1 MKTVN
6 DRNNFYVPG
15 FIATIMPLLRRT
27 LVRSVRYSA
36 GLILLS
42 FSGWRRTVQ
51 HCKSKLQIFHITFIT
66 LLSISQPLRLLS
78 KNFYYRN
85 LRTPLRGA
93 GGLSLCAFA
102 PLRLCVKLFV
112 FLCAFVS
119 PFFNPLNAQQNTEN
133 QYRKPLKEVLND
145 IQKRYSVQ
153 IKYDEKLIADKWVNY
168 ADWRYRTD
176 VEETLDNVLSLFDM
190 VAKKEKDKVYKLS
203 NYEYYRWNAADGWAE
218 LDRIA
223 SQYKNVEE
231 WEKRKADLKECFL
244 EATQLNHLPAS
255 PGTAPIR
262 ANFRKMN
269 GYTIENIA
277 IEILPGVWVN
287 GSLYKPEKYKGKIP
301 VILHPQ
307 GHWDKHRYRPD
318 CQYTS
323 AAIAKMGAMI
333 FNYDMF
339 AWGES
344 TLQFK
349 YEYHRQSLAMTLQ
362 LLAGKRI
369 LDHLLSQ
376 KDADTSRVAI
386 VGGSG
391 GGTQTVY
398 MTAIDDRIKVSAPV
412 VMLSSYF
419 YGGCPCES
427 GANVHGCVGRTD
439 HVELAA
445 MAAPQPQLVVSDGGD
460 WTDRMP
466 EHDFLYLKKMYSWYG
481 KPGNVINVH
490 LPNDKHDFGFN
501 KRKPVYEFFAK
512 YLGLNLKPILAAD
525 GSIVDTTITLEP
537 ENAFYVFGDKG
548 EKLPAHAVKG
558 FENLEKL
565 FADEIQKAKN
575 DQRYKIGLI
584 DLMLL
589 KRQKLGAIT
598 LTGQLKADGVEVDMG
613 GLGTR
618 PTFDNQLLSDSVR
631 NQFLKTAKENNV
643 EIFSLAMT
651 GYYAQSFCGREEYKR
666 SIEDCIKTMKLMNV
680 KTAFLPLGV
689 QCDLKK
695 NPSVRDSVLARLKV
709 AGKMAEAANVVIGI
723 ETALSATE
731 EVKLLKEINSPAIK
745 IYFNF
750 SNPLK
755 EGRDLVS
762 ELKILGKDRIC
773 MIHATN
779 KDSVWLENDRQ
790 IDMYKVKKTLDEM
803 GWSGWLV
810 IERSRDAKKPSDT
823 KYNYGANTAYL
834 KKVFQE

>member
-1 MKTVN
+1 MKKTFVCL
-6 DRNNFYVPG
+6 YV
-15 FIATIMPLLRRT
+15 
-27 LVRSVRYSA
+27 
-36 GLILLS
+36 
-42 FSGWRRTVQ
+42 
-51 HCKSKLQIFHITFIT
+51 
-66 LLSISQPLRLLS
+66 
-78 KNFYYRN
+78 
-85 LRTPLRGA
+85 
-93 GGLSLCAFA
+93 
-102 PLRLCVKLFV
+102 
-112 FLCAFVS
+112 FVS
-119 PFFNPLNAQQNTEN
+119 LLGNAVCAQQNTDN
-133 QYRKPLKEVLND
+133 AFRKPLKEVLND
-145 IQKRYSVQ
+145 IQK
-153 IKYDEKLIADKWVNY
+153 KYGITVKFADTMVANKWVNY
-168 ADWRYRTD
+168 ADWRYRSD
-176 VEETLDNVLSLFDM
+176 VEVTLDNVLSPLDM
-190 VAKKEKDKVYKLS
+190 KVKKEKDKVYKLS
-203 NYEYYRWNAADGWAE
+203 YYEYYRWNVEEGWAE

-223 SQYKNVEE
+223 SQYKTVEE
-231 WEKRKADLKECFL
+231 WEKRKQSLKPCLL
-244 EATQLNHLPAS
+244 EALKLTHFPTS
-255 PGTAPIR
+255 PGVAPAR
-262 ANFRKMN
+262 ANFRKLN
-269 GYTIENIA
+269 GYTVENLA

-287 GSLYKPEKYKGKIP
+287 GSLYKPAKYKGRIP
-301 VILHPQ
+301 VVLHPQ

-323 AAIAKMGAMI
+323 AAIARMGAML

-349 YEYHRQSLAMTLQ
+349 SEDHRRSLSMILQTL
-362 LLAGKRI
+362 ASTRI
-369 LDHLLSQ
+369 LDYLLSQ

-391 GGTQTVY
+391 GGTHTVF
-398 MTAIDDRIKVSAPV
+398 MTALDKRIKVSAPV
-412 VMLSSYF
+412 VNLSSYF

-427 GANVHGCVGRTD
+427 GTNVHGCGGRTD
-439 HVELAA
+439 NLEVAA

-466 EHDFLYLKKMYSWYG
+466 EHDLLYLQNIYKWYG
-481 KPGNVINVH
+481 KSDNLVNVH
-490 LPNDKHDFGFN
+490 LPNERHDFGFS
-501 KRKPVYEFFAK
+501 KRKAVYEFFAK
-512 YLGLNLKPILAAD
+512 HLRLDIKAIQHTG
-525 GSIVDTTITLEP
+525 GRIVDTTITIEP

-558 FENLEKL
+558 FENIERL
-565 FADEIQKAKN
+565 FAEETRKAKTS
-575 DQRYKIGLI
+575 QRYKIGLI

-613 GLGTR
+613 GLGNR

-631 NQFLKTAKENNV
+631 NLFLETAKENNV

-651 GYYAQSFCGREEYKR
+651 GYYAQSFCNRAEYKR
-666 SIEDCIKTMKLMNV
+666 TIQDCITTMKLMNV

-695 NPSVRDSVLARLKV
+695 KPEVRDSVIARLKV
-709 AGKMAEAANVVIGI
+709 AGKMAEAADVVIGI
-723 ETALSATE
+723 ETALSAAE
-731 EVKLLKEINSPAIK
+731 EVQLLKEIGSPAIK

-779 KDSVWLENDRQ
+779 KDSVWLQNDPQ
-790 IDMYKVKKTLDEM
+790 IDMYKIKKTLDEM

-810 IERSRDAKKPSDT
+810 IERSRDAKKASDT

-834 KKVFQE
+834 KKVFQD

>member
-1 MKTVN
+1 MKAVN
-6 DRNNFYVPG
+6 HKFK
-15 FIATIMPLLRRT
+15 I
-27 LVRSVRYSA
+27 
-36 GLILLS
+36 
-42 FSGWRRTVQ
+42 Q
-51 HCKSKLQIFHITFIT
+51 KSKVKRITIFYFLLFTFY
-66 LLSISQPLRLLS
+66 
-78 KNFYYRN
+78 F
-85 LRTPLRGA
+85 
-93 GGLSLCAFA
+93 
-102 PLRLCVKLFV
+102 
-112 FLCAFVS
+112 
-119 PFFNPLNAQQNTEN
+119 PLNAQLNTEN
-133 QYRKPLKEVLND
+133 NYRKPLKEVLND
-145 IQKRYSVQ
+145 IQKRYGVQ
-153 IKYDEKLIADKWVNY
+153 LKYDEKLIAEKFVNY
-168 ADWRYRTD
+168 ADLRFRTD
-176 VEETLDNVLSLFDM
+176 VEVTLDNVLSPFDM
-190 VAKKEKDKVYKLS
+190 VAKKEKDNVYKLG
-203 NYEYYRWNAADGWAE
+203 NYEYYRWQVVDGWAE

-231 WEKRKADLKECFL
+231 WEKRKADLKACFL
-244 EATQLNHLPAS
+244 ETAQLDHLPAS
-255 PGTAPIR
+255 PGTAPIKS
-262 ANFRKMN
+262 NFRKMN
-269 GYTIENIA
+269 GYTIENLA

-301 VILHPQ
+301 VVLHPQ
-307 GHWDKHRYRPD
+307 GHWDKHRYRAD

-323 AAIAKMGAMI
+323 AAIAKMGAML

-344 TLQFK
+344 MLQFRFDD
-349 YEYHRQSLAMTLQ
+349 HRRSLALTMQ
-362 LLAGKRI
+362 LLAGTRI
-369 LDHLLSQ
+369 LDYLLSQ

-427 GANVHGCVGRTD
+427 GANVHGCAGRTD

-481 KPGNVINVH
+481 KPDNVINVH
-490 LPNDKHDFGFN
+490 LPNDKHDFGFG
-501 KRKPVYEFFAK
+501 KRKAVYEFFAK
-512 YLGLNLKPILAAD
+512 HLGMNLKSIQAAD
-525 GSIVDTTITLEP
+525 GSIVDTTIKVEP

-565 FADEIQKAKN
+565 FANEIQKAKS

-618 PTFDNQLLSDSVR
+618 PTFDNQLLTDSVR

-695 NPSVRDSVLARLKV
+695 RPEVRDSVVARLKV
-709 AGKMAEAANVVIGI
+709 AGKIAEAANVVIGI
-723 ETALSATE
+723 ETGLSATE

-755 EGRDLVS
+755 EGRDLIS
-762 ELKILGKDRIC
+762 ELKILGKERIC

-779 KDSVWLENDRQ
+779 KDSVWLENDPQ
-790 IDMYKVKKTLDEM
+790 IDMYKVKSTLDEM

-823 KYNYGANTAYL
+823 KFNYGANTAYL
-834 KKVFQE
+834 KRVFQNAQ

>member
-1 MKTVN
+1 MKKFFN
-6 DRNNFYVPG
+6 YVTS
-15 FIATIMPLLRRT
+15 FIATMMLPLRRSVQRSLRLSAIASQFTLSLSKGRT
-27 LVRSVRYSA
+27 LVLQQVYSIFFNRKDAKFLNLSTQRDESNFLCAPACRQA
-36 GLILLS
+36 GLL
-42 FSGWRRTVQ
+42 
-51 HCKSKLQIFHITFIT
+51 
-66 LLSISQPLRLLS
+66 
-78 KNFYYRN
+78 
-85 LRTPLRGA
+85 
-93 GGLSLCAFA
+93 
-102 PLRLCVKLFV
+102 PLRLCVKPSV
-112 FLCAFVS
+112 YLCAILCATLWL
-119 PFFNPLNAQQNTEN
+119 NPINAQLNAEN
-133 QYRKPLKEVLND
+133 NFRKPLKEILND
-145 IQKRYSVQ
+145 IQKRYGVQ
-153 IKYDEKLIADKWVNY
+153 IKFDEKLIADKFVNY

-176 VEETLDNVLSLFDM
+176 VEVTLDNVLSPLDLI
-190 VAKKEKDKVYKLS
+190 AKKEKDKVYKIGT
-203 NYEYYRWNAADGWAE
+203 YEYYRWNVQDGWAE

-231 WEKRKADLKECFL
+231 WEKRKAALKECFL
-244 EATQLNHLPAS
+244 ETAQLSPFPAS
-255 PGTAPIR
+255 PGTQPIR

-269 GYTIENIA
+269 GYTIENLA

-287 GSLYKPEKYKGKIP
+287 GSLYKPANYKEKIP

-344 TLQFK
+344 TLQFP
-349 YEYHRQSLAMTLQ
+349 YEYHRQSLALTMQ
-362 LLAGKRI
+362 LLAGTRI
-369 LDHLLSQ
+369 LDYLLSQ

-427 GANVHGCVGRTD
+427 GANVHACVGRTD

-445 MAAPQPQLVVSDGGD
+445 MAAPQPQLVISDGGD
-460 WTDRMP
+460 WTDKMP

-481 KPGNVINVH
+481 KPDNVINVH
-490 LPNDKHDFGFN
+490 LPNDVHDFNFH

-512 YLGLNLKPILAAD
+512 YLGLNLKAVQAAD

-548 EKLPAHAVKG
+548 EKLPANAVKG
-558 FENLEKL
+558 FDNLQKL
-565 FADEIQKAKN
+565 FAAEVQKAKSN
-575 DQRYKIGLI
+575 QRYKIGLI
-584 DLMLL
+584 DMMLL

-598 LTGQLKADGVEVDMG
+598 LTAQLKADGVEVDMG

-618 PTFDNQLLSDSVR
+618 PTFDNQLLNDTVR
-631 NQFLKTAKENNV
+631 NQFLQTAKENNV

-666 SIEDCIKTMKLMNV
+666 SIEDCIKTMQLMNV

-689 QCDLKK
+689 QCDLRKT
-695 NPSVRDSVLARLKV
+695 PSVRDSVVARLKF
-709 AGKMAEAANVVIGI
+709 AGKMAEAAHVVIGI

-755 EGRDLVS
+755 EGRDLIS
-762 ELKILGKDRIC
+762 ELKILGKDRIA

-779 KDSVWLENDRQ
+779 KDSVWLENDPQ

-803 GWSGWLV
+803 GYTGWLV

-834 KKVFQE
+834 KKVFQ